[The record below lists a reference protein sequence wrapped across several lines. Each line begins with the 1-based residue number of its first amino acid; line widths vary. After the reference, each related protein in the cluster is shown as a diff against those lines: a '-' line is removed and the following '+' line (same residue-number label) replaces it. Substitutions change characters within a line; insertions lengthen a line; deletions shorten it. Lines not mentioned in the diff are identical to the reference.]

1 MGTHNGHCREGP
13 HLPPEWIDIIPD
25 GGFMGFPFVY
35 GYQVPVSFNV
45 QLYQDVGILPLSRQD
60 SLLIQSQRRPVAL
73 VPAHLAPMG
82 IHLYT
87 GNLFPAQYH
96 NAAFVAI
103 RGARPVAIS
112 LGFLAS
118 RWWRCMQ
125 KRLADFVTGFGVDPE
140 GSMVWGKPV
149 GIASDPAEIS
159 TSAAIR

>member
-1 MGTHNGHCREGP
+1 MDA
-13 HLPPEWIDIIPD
+13 LPPTPEWGSVLQFNLD
-25 GGFMGFPFVY
+25 GSGRRIYARGMRNTVGLTLH
-35 GYQVPVSFNV
+35 PVTNELWARTTV
-45 QLYQDVGILPLSRQD
+45 TVVRAP

-87 GNLFPAQYH
+87 GDLFPAQYH

-125 KRLADFVTGFGVDPE
+125 KRLADFVTGFGIDPE